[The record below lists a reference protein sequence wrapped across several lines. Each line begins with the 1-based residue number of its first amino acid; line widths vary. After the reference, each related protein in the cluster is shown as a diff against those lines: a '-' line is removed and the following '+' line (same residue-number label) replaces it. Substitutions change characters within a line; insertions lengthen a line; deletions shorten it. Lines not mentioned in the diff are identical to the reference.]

1 MSVTLKDIAQWVGK
15 SGTTGSPALLDF
27 DAVSLNTKSKEL
39 SYTPDIYAQRLQS
52 KRTDTIGFNMPTF
65 DPRFSDPFFGE
76 LLTGIGNQV

>member
-15 SGTTGSPALLDF
+15 SGTTGYRALHDF
-27 DAVSLNTKSKEL
+27 DDVSHNTKAEEL

-65 DPRFSDPFFGE
+65 GPRFSDPFFSE
-76 LLTGIGNQV
+76 LFTGIGNQV